1 MAHHRHVIITWQT
14 LESRVWDNHLAAV
27 VSFKKTWLPTP
38 LSSSFSTFQ
47 TYYFALTAWR
57 MRTSHRKSHSTSALS
72 LLART
77 STLAPPST
85 LKQNISRQ
93 HLDRFK
99 QGQSVL
105 PSDNEESNN
114 AGLGISSGLQ
124 GMVDDRRR
132 DNYPGDALKKDV
144 AELLDDVSNF
154 FLYLVVPVLLCWW
167 ACSWNL

>member
-1 MAHHRHVIITWQT
+1 
-14 LESRVWDNHLAAV
+14 
-27 VSFKKTWLPTP
+27 
-38 LSSSFSTFQ
+38 
-47 TYYFALTAWR
+47 

-144 AELLDDVSNF
+144 TELLDDVSNF
-154 FLYLVVPVLLCWW
+154 FLYLVVPVLLC
-167 ACSWNL
+167 